1 MNWVTAIAGLV
12 MIMAPFLF
20 GYTGNPAALWTS
32 LIMGIILPV
41 LGYLKA
47 YKWATAAGVILLVA
61 PFILGFNGVDAAMW
75 TCLVVGAVV
84 TLLAGYQG
92 FFSEEAESG
101 ETQQDHA

>member
-1 MNWVTAIAGLV
+1 MNWATVVFGLV

-32 LIMGIILPV
+32 LILGVIIAV
-41 LGYLKA
+41 LGYLRNFR
-47 YKWATAAGVILLVA
+47 WATLAGVVSLVA
-61 PFILGFNGVDAAMW
+61 PFVLGFNGVVAALW
-75 TCLVVGAVV
+75 TCLIVGAAV

>member
-1 MNWVTAIAGLV
+1 MNWVTAVSGMAI
-12 MIMAPFLF
+12 IMAPFVF
-20 GYTGNPAALWTS
+20 GYSANPASLWTS
-32 LIMGIILPV
+32 LIMGVMLAV

-47 YKWATAAGVILLVA
+47 YRWATAAGGILLVA
-61 PFILGFNGVDAAMW
+61 PFVLGFNEVGAALW